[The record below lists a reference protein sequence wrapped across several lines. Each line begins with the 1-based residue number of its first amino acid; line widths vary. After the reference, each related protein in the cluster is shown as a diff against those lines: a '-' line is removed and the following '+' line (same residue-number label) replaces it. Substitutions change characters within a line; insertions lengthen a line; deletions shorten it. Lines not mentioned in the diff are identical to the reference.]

1 MQRRTCEYCGTE
13 YLASEP
19 KCPVCGGGSIQEEAG
34 TAPAPKR
41 RLASKAGARTAAG
54 DQSPAP
60 WGIISAIAGVLVLA
74 GIVLFFVQMDFF
86 REGGFDFNAIPTHL
100 SQQESS
106 PYEDALDNAQ
116 LQSPAEE
123 DEVPEELPE
132 EEPQA
137 DPNACTDLTISRE
150 SLVMDEAG
158 GKVFLTAVAR
168 PTSCQEPIVFTSS
181 DEDVVTVSDS
191 GMITAIGPGEAE
203 ILVTCGTITKI
214 CTVSCTFEAE
224 PVEEEEPD
232 PEEDPEANS
241 PEEPEVAPTLS
252 KDDFT
257 LFYPGEEY
265 TLTVNNAPENAA
277 ISYVSSNSSVVTV
290 DQSGKVIAKGDGDA
304 TITVTVGDVVLTCA
318 ARCRLDSSAEGGTS
332 GSYTGPFT
340 ISHKDVT
347 LFSVGET
354 FTLTLQDSTG
364 KTVSGISWSASNGAV
379 SISGNQIKAVTA
391 GQVTVKC
398 VYNGETYS
406 CIVRCTF

>member
-1 MQRRTCEYCGTE
+1 MERRTCEYCGTE

-19 KCPVCGGGSIQEEAG
+19 KCPVCGGGSIQEEA
-34 TAPAPKR
+34 TAAPAPKR
-41 RLASKAGARTAAG
+41 RLASKAGARAAAG
-54 DQSPAP
+54 GKSPAP
-60 WGIISAIAGVLVLA
+60 WGIISAIAGVLVVA

-106 PYEDALDNAQ
+106 PYEDAVDSIPPE
-116 LQSPAEE
+116 SPADEG
-123 DEVPEELPE
+123 EVPEELPE
-132 EEPQA
+132 EEPET

-168 PTSCQEPIVFTSS
+168 PTSCQDPIIFTSS

-203 ILVTCGTITKI
+203 ILVSCGTITKI
-214 CTVSCTFEAE
+214 CTVLCAFETE
-224 PVEEEEPD
+224 RIDEEEPD
-232 PEEDPEANS
+232 TEPDPE
-241 PEEPEVAPTLS
+241 PDPQEEPEVAPTLS

-277 ISYVSSNSSVVTV
+277 ISYVSSNNSVVTV
-290 DQSGKVIAKGDGDA
+290 DQNGKVIAKGDGDA
-304 TITVTVGDVVLTCA
+304 TITVTVGDVILTCA
-318 ARCRLDSSAEGGTS
+318 ARCRLDSSAEGGTT
-332 GSYTGPFT
+332 GSYTGPFK
-340 ISHKDVT
+340 ISHEDVT
-347 LFSVGET
+347 LFSAGEV

-364 KTVSGISWSASNGAV
+364 KTVSGLSWSASNGAV

-391 GQVTVKC
+391 GQVTVSC